1 MVRSLFI
8 VTKICD
14 HEVSRPSWTL
24 RVRTFLESWR
34 ESAWDHVSLL
44 GLSIFRSPDREVWS
58 RRSGPCRVCCSVH
71 RPNWSLGQNEK
82 LVSLD
87 FSTRFPSFSFS
98 GLERSRSS
106 PLEIDQNPRSGP
118 SEPKSQLCPQAEL
131 ESGSK
136 RKVGQ
141 FGLLYSI
148 PNFQLPKVPK
158 SRGPD
163 S

>member
-14 HEVSRPSWTL
+14 HGVSRPSWTL

-34 ESAWDHVSLL
+34 ESVWDHVSVL

-58 RRSGPCRVCCSVH
+58 RRSRPCRVYCSVH
-71 RPNWSLGQNEK
+71 RPNWDLSPNEK

-106 PLEIDQNPRSGP
+106 PLEIGQSWRSGP
-118 SEPKSQLCPQAEL
+118 SEPKNQLCSQPEL

-141 FGLLYSI
+141 LGLLNSI
-148 PNFQLPKVPK
+148 PKFQLPKVPK
-158 SRGPD
+158 CRGPD